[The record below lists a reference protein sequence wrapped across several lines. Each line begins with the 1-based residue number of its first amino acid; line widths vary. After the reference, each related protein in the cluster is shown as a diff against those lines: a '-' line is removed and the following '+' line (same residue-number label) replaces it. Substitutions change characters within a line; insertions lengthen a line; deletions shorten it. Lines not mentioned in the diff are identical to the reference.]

1 MAADRRIVYC
11 LLCEKPHEN
20 LSSHLKKAC
29 MKDNTEEERN
39 AELTKAKISQKEWTR
54 VGRRWEYHEVDSLM
68 NEEDPLRALID
79 RLKSKGFFIVK
90 DPSESSP
97 AEQRQLLQDVTP
109 WMRSMVA
116 KLKTGVNVATNYTTQ
131 FRYFCM
137 GVLSVVY
144 NKSLK
149 SIETFKTAGWVDRQ
163 QTSSGVTIQFSDN
176 SVACTLRKEEEEWFE
191 LYFTKIRP
199 LALLRQDEYMDDEGC
214 FFLGQNG
221 GPIANTKTDLQRLWK
236 FCEQKT
242 QSSEPIPE
250 DTQTASGSCEQT
262 TQSSEPIPEDT
273 QTASGS
279 CEQTTQSSEP
289 IPEDTQVAGESFEYN
304 SS

>member
-199 LALLRQDEYMDDEGC
+199 LALLRQDEYTDDEGC

-221 GPIANTKTDLQRLWK
+221 GPIANTKTDLQRLCK
-236 FCEQKT
+236 L
-242 QSSEPIPE
+242 
-250 DTQTASGSCEQT
+250 
-262 TQSSEPIPEDT
+262 
-273 QTASGS
+273 
-279 CEQTTQSSEP
+279 
-289 IPEDTQVAGESFEYN
+289 
-304 SS
+304 